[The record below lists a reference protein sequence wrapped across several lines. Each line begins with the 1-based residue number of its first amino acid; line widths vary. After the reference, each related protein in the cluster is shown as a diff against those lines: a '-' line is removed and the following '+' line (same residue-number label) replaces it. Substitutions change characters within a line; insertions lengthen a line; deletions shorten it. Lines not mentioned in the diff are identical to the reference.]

1 MKFAKL
7 LRTPF
12 FTEHLQELLLRF
24 SRESRIKTGVTVSNK
39 YQVQL
44 KIRHTGKVGP
54 GTRDFPLGALYLGP
68 GTRDPWVKLGTRDL
82 EPSTWSSSPGTR
94 YLWPYIWDPIQRANT
109 WEQSKKTH
117 FVYQSTVFCIALIL
131 IYSLEFNSQF
141 LIIAKWFQINTCWLF
156 QFWITWCWKFN

>member
-1 MKFAKL
+1 M
-7 LRTPF
+7 
-12 FTEHLQELLLRF
+12 
-24 SRESRIKTGVTVSNK
+24 TVSNK

-54 GTRDFPLGALYLGP
+54 GTHTWDLGP
-68 GTRDPWVKLGTRDL
+68 GTFHLDPF
-82 EPSTWSSSPGTR
+82 TWDPGPETHEWNSGPGT
-94 YLWPYIWDPIQRANT
+94 WDPPPGTLHLGPGTYDPIFGTLFNELIRGNK
-109 WEQSKKTH
+109 SKKTH
-117 FVYQSTVFCIALIL
+117 FVYQSTVFCIVLIL